1 MCALSAQICVPKE
14 GLTMQKIIIVG
25 GGIAGLA
32 AAVHLKAGAKAHDKK
47 VEVLLLEKNN
57 RIGGKILTEK
67 QGNYLIEGGPDSFLP
82 EKVWSVNLAKHLG
95 LEPEMLPSNDQ
106 FKGTFIY
113 SGKQL
118 HSLPEGVMLMVPTMF
133 KPMASSRLI
142 SWPGKMRMGMEMFI
156 PRRKIM
162 EDESLASFVTRRLGR
177 ECLEKIAE
185 PLVAGIHTSNPDNMS
200 VLATFPRFVQMEQ
213 KSGSLIRG
221 MLAAMKSKPHATLS
235 GPPPRPGAAKMTY
248 FMSFKNGMQTLS
260 RACSDFIGKD
270 SIRLGATVKAIEPAG
285 KGYTVILENGEK
297 LDADYVM
304 LGTASYE
311 SAEMVKGFD
320 DTLAAQMNKIEWSSS
335 ATVSIAFKKED
346 VKVPLK
352 GFGFIVPRVEG
363 RRINAAT
370 YSSIKWSF
378 RAPDDHIL
386 IRTFVGG
393 GHHEELVHE
402 LDDAAMTSTVLEELD
417 GILGLKAN
425 PQFSKTYRWYKGMP
439 KYTVGHLDRIGV
451 LDRTLSLHPG
461 LHLIGC
467 SYKGIG
473 IGDCIHEAQ
482 IAAEKILKS

>member
-1 MCALSAQICVPKE
+1 MPKV
-14 GLTMQKIIIVG
+14 IIIG

-32 AAVHLKAGAKAHDKK
+32 AAVHLKAGAKAYGKTVD
-47 VEVLLLEKNN
+47 VLLLEKNN

-67 QGNYLIEGGPDSFLP
+67 HDGYLVEGGPDSFLP
-82 EKVWSVNLAKHLG
+82 EKIWSVNLAKHLG

-113 SGKQL
+113 SRSRL
-118 HSLPEGVMLMVPTMF
+118 HSLPEGVMLMVPTSF
-133 KPMASSRLI
+133 WPMAKSNLI
-142 SWPGKMRMGMEMFI
+142 TWPGKMRMGMEMFM
-156 PRRKIM
+156 PKRKDRS
-162 EDESLASFVTRRLGR
+162 DESLASFVTRRLGR

-213 KSGSLIRG
+213 KSGSLILG
-221 MLAAMKSKPHATLS
+221 MVASMKGRPHATLS
-235 GPPPRPGAAKMTY
+235 GPPPKPGQLKMTY
-248 FMSFKNGMQTLS
+248 FMSFRNGMQTLS
-260 RACSDFIGKD
+260 QACADLIGKE
-270 SIRLGATVKAIEPAG
+270 SIRLNAGVKAVEPKG
-285 KGYTVILENGEK
+285 TGYTVVLENG
-297 LDADYVM
+297 DALEADHVM
-304 LGTASYE
+304 MASAAYD
-311 SAEMVKGFD
+311 SAEMIKGFD
-320 DTLAAQMNKIEWSSS
+320 ANLANQMGTIAWSSS

-378 RAPDDHIL
+378 RAPDDTVMV
-386 IRTFVGG
+386 RAFVGG

-402 LDDAAMTSTVLEELD
+402 LDDAGMVKMVLEEFD
-417 GILGLKAN
+417 AILGLKAN
-425 PQFSKTYRWYKGMP
+425 PCFTRVYRWYKGMP
-439 KYTVGHLDRIGV
+439 KYTVGHLDRIAL
-451 LDRTLSLHPG
+451 LDRMVSTHPG

-473 IGDCIHEAQ
+473 IGDCVHEAQ